1 MADTLFRVHF
11 EDGTKLDITASDA
24 AAAGKRAGD
33 QHDGIIKKVK
43 RVKGNG

>member
-1 MADTLFRVHF
+1 MADTLFRIHF
-11 EDGTKLDITASDA
+11 EDGTKLDISA
-24 AAAGKRAGD
+24 ADSTAAGKSAGA